1 MKLIDQI
8 ESIDN
13 QLKDLGDKIS
23 NAEDKETIEGLM
35 AEVKE
40 LKNAKAQLIIQTED
54 TDVNT
59 KQLSQNYL
67 ETSQALQ
74 DFVQIQL
81 DSKDEKEI
89 KNAWEAKLAE
99 NGLTITDKDNYLPKK
114 LQLDIQTVLTRSN
127 PVFPIFK
134 HTNIGAVLVA
144 RDLTSNDEAKVHT
157 PGTTKSRQTA
167 TLKVSKVEP
176 RMIYKATSVNEIDKR
191 TIEDFGELY
200 QVIVSE
206 LAQRVIDKIVDL
218 ALIEGT
224 ATDGATGDD
233 TTENGFISI
242 MNETNVN
249 KVKKIN
255 GKADL
260 VAAIEQAVDDIDAPG
275 KKYLVVTK
283 AQKRDILDALRKKF
297 PQSTFLNNN
306 RDIANVFGVD
316 ELVIYQGTKALMPTV
331 IAQDAYHVDMQPLNR
346 IEQFRLDTNENDILV
361 ETPATGR
368 PVAFGGAVVIDTTK

>member
-23 NAEDKETIEGLM
+23 NAEDKETIESLM

-40 LKNAKAQLIIQTED
+40 LKNAKAQLIIQAEEETVE
-54 TDVNT
+54 
-59 KQLSQNYL
+59 KQVSKNYL
-67 ETSQALQ
+67 ETEQALH
-74 DFVQIQL
+74 DFVEIQMN
-81 DSKDEKEI
+81 SRGESEI
-89 KNAWEAKLAE
+89 KNAWEAKLVE
-99 NGLTITDKDNYLPKK
+99 NGVTITDKDNYLPKK
-114 LQLDIQTVLTRSN
+114 LELDIQTVLTRSN
-127 PVFPIFK
+127 PVYPIFK
-134 HTNIGAVLVA
+134 HTNVGAILVA
-144 RDLTSNDEAKVHT
+144 RDFTSDDEAKVHV

-167 TLKVSKVEP
+167 TLKVSGLKP
-176 RMIYKATSVNEIDKR
+176 RMVYKATSINEIDKR
-191 TIEDFGELY
+191 TIDNFSELY
-200 QVIVSE
+200 QLLVAE
-206 LAQRVIDKIVDL
+206 LAQRIIDKIVDL
-218 ALIEGT
+218 ALVEGS
-224 ATDGATGDD
+224 ATDGETGEATN
-233 TTENGFISI
+233 ENGFISV

-260 VAAIEQAVDDIDAPG
+260 VSAVEQAVDGIDAPG

-316 ELVIYQGTKALMPTV
+316 ELVIYQGTKALMPIV

>member
-40 LKNAKAQLIIQTED
+40 LKNAKAQLIIQTEEE
-54 TDVNT
+54 TVE
-59 KQLSQNYL
+59 KQVSKNYL
-67 ETSQALQ
+67 ETEQALH
-74 DFVQIQL
+74 DFVEIQMN
-81 DSKDEKEI
+81 SRGESEI
-89 KNAWEAKLAE
+89 KNAWEAKLVE
-99 NGLTITDKDNYLPKK
+99 NGVTITDKDNYLPKK
-114 LQLDIQTVLTRSN
+114 LELDIQTVLTRSN
-127 PVFPIFK
+127 PVYPIFK
-134 HTNIGAVLVA
+134 HTNVGAILVA
-144 RDLTSNDEAKVHT
+144 RDFTSDDEAKVHV

-167 TLKVSKVEP
+167 TLKVSGLKP
-176 RMIYKATSVNEIDKR
+176 RMIYKATSINEIDKR
-191 TIEDFGELY
+191 TIDNFSELY
-200 QVIVSE
+200 QLLVAE

-218 ALIEGT
+218 ALVEGS
-224 ATDGATGDD
+224 ATDGETGEAAN
-233 TTENGFISI
+233 ENGFISV

-249 KVKKIN
+249 KVKKVN

-260 VAAIEQAVDDIDAPG
+260 VSAVEQAVDGIDAPG

-316 ELVIYQGTKALMPTV
+316 ELVIYQGTKALMPIV

>member
-23 NAEDKETIEGLM
+23 NAEDKETIESLM

-40 LKNAKAQLIIQTED
+40 LKSAKAQLIIQTED
-54 TDVNT
+54 TTVE
-59 KQLSQNYL
+59 KQLSKNYL
-67 ETSQALQ
+67 ETEQALH
-74 DFVQIQL
+74 DFVEIQKN
-81 DSKDEKEI
+81 SRSESEI
-89 KNAWEAKLAE
+89 KNTWEAKLVE
-99 NGLTITDKDNYLPKK
+99 NGVTITDKDNYLPKK
-114 LQLDIQTVLTRSN
+114 LELDIQTVLTRSN
-127 PVFPIFK
+127 PVYPIFK
-134 HTNIGAVLVA
+134 HTNIGAILVA
-144 RDLTSNDEAKVHT
+144 RDFTSDDEAKVHV

-167 TLKVSKVEP
+167 ILKVSGLKP
-176 RMIYKATSVNEIDKR
+176 RMIYKATSINEIDKR
-191 TIEDFGELY
+191 TIDNFDELY
-200 QVIVSE
+200 QLLVAE
-206 LAQRVIDKIVDL
+206 LAQRVVDKVVDL
-218 ALIEGT
+218 ALVEGS
-224 ATDGATGDD
+224 ATDGETGDAAN
-233 TTENGFISI
+233 ENGFISI

-260 VAAIEQAVDDIDAPG
+260 VAAVEQAVDAIDAPG

-283 AQKRDILDALRKKF
+283 SQKRDILDALRKKF

-316 ELVIYQGTKALMPTV
+316 ELVIYQGTKALMPIV

>member
-23 NAEDKETIEGLM
+23 NAEDKETIESLM

-54 TDVNT
+54 TTVE
-59 KQLSQNYL
+59 KQVSKNYL
-67 ETSQALQ
+67 ETEQALH
-74 DFVQIQL
+74 DFVKIQMN
-81 DSKDEKEI
+81 SRGESEI
-89 KNAWEAKLAE
+89 KEQWEAKLAE
-99 NGLTITDKDNYLPKK
+99 NGVTITDKDNYLPKK
-114 LQLDIQTVLTRSN
+114 LELDIQTVLTRSN
-127 PVFPIFK
+127 PVYPIFK
-134 HTNIGAVLVA
+134 HTNIGAILVA
-144 RDLTSNDEAKVHT
+144 RDFTSDDEAKVHV

-167 TLKVSKVEP
+167 TLKVSGLKP
-176 RMIYKATSVNEIDKR
+176 RMIYKATSINEIDKR
-191 TIEDFGELY
+191 TIDNFSELY
-200 QVIVSE
+200 QLLVAE
-206 LAQRVIDKIVDL
+206 LAQRVIDKVVDL
-218 ALIEGT
+218 ALVEGS
-224 ATDGATGDD
+224 ATDGETGEATN
-233 TTENGFISI
+233 ENGFISV

-260 VAAIEQAVDDIDAPG
+260 VSAVEQAVDGIDAPG

-316 ELVIYQGTKALMPTV
+316 ELVIYQGTKALMPIV

>member
-40 LKNAKAQLIIQTED
+40 LKNAKSQLIIQTED
-54 TDVNT
+54 ETVE
-59 KQLSQNYL
+59 KQVSKNYL
-67 ETSQALQ
+67 ETEQALH
-74 DFVQIQL
+74 DFVEIQVN
-81 DSKDEKEI
+81 SRGESEI
-89 KNAWEAKLAE
+89 KNAWEAKLVE
-99 NGLTITDKDNYLPKK
+99 NGVTITDKDNYLPKK
-114 LQLDIQTVLTRSN
+114 LELDIQTVLTRSN
-127 PVFPIFK
+127 PVYPIFK
-134 HTNIGAVLVA
+134 HTNIGAILVA
-144 RDLTSNDEAKVHT
+144 RDFTSDDEAKVHV

-167 TLKVSKVEP
+167 TLKVSGLKP
-176 RMIYKATSVNEIDKR
+176 RMIYKATSINEIDKR
-191 TIEDFGELY
+191 TIDNFSELY
-200 QVIVSE
+200 QLLVAE
-206 LAQRVIDKIVDL
+206 LAQRVIDKVVDL
-218 ALIEGT
+218 ALVEGS
-224 ATDGATGDD
+224 ATDGETGEATN
-233 TTENGFISI
+233 ENGFISV

-260 VAAIEQAVDDIDAPG
+260 VAAVEQAVDAIDAPG

-316 ELVIYQGTKALMPTV
+316 ELVIYQGTKALMPIV

>member
-1 MKLIDQI
+1 MKLIDQL
-8 ESIDN
+8 ETIDN

-23 NAEDKETIEGLM
+23 NAEDKETIESLM

-40 LKNAKAQLIIQTED
+40 LKNAKAQLIIQMEEETVE
-54 TDVNT
+54 
-59 KQLSQNYL
+59 KQVSKNYL
-67 ETSQALQ
+67 ETEQALH
-74 DFVQIQL
+74 DFVEIQMN
-81 DSKDEKEI
+81 SRGESEI
-89 KNAWEAKLAE
+89 KNAWEAKLVE
-99 NGLTITDKDNYLPKK
+99 NGVTITDKDNYLPKK
-114 LQLDIQTVLTRSN
+114 LELDIQTVLTRSN
-127 PVFPIFK
+127 PVYPIFK
-134 HTNIGAVLVA
+134 HTNVGAILVA
-144 RDLTSNDEAKVHT
+144 RDFTSDDEAKVHV

-167 TLKVSKVEP
+167 TLKVSGLKP
-176 RMIYKATSVNEIDKR
+176 RMIYKATSINEIDKR
-191 TIEDFGELY
+191 TIDNFSELY
-200 QVIVSE
+200 QLLVAE

-218 ALIEGT
+218 ALVEGS
-224 ATDGATGDD
+224 ATDGETGEATN
-233 TTENGFISI
+233 ENGFISV

-255 GKADL
+255 GKADI
-260 VAAIEQAVDDIDAPG
+260 VAAVEQAVDGIDAPG

-316 ELVIYQGTKALMPTV
+316 ELVIYQGTKALMPIV

>member
-40 LKNAKAQLIIQTED
+40 LKNAKAQLIIQTEEE
-54 TDVNT
+54 TVE
-59 KQLSQNYL
+59 KQVSKNYL
-67 ETSQALQ
+67 ETEQALH
-74 DFVQIQL
+74 DFVEIQMN
-81 DSKDEKEI
+81 SRGESEI
-89 KNAWEAKLAE
+89 KNAWEAKLVE
-99 NGLTITDKDNYLPKK
+99 NGVTITDKDNYLPKK
-114 LQLDIQTVLTRSN
+114 LELDIQTVLTRSN
-127 PVFPIFK
+127 PVYPIFK
-134 HTNIGAVLVA
+134 HTNVGAILVA
-144 RDLTSNDEAKVHT
+144 RDFTSDDEAKVHV

-167 TLKVSKVEP
+167 TLKVSGLKP
-176 RMIYKATSVNEIDKR
+176 RMVYKATSINEIDKR
-191 TIEDFGELY
+191 TIDNFSELY
-200 QVIVSE
+200 QLLVAE

-218 ALIEGT
+218 ALVEGS
-224 ATDGATGDD
+224 ATDGETGEAAN
-233 TTENGFISI
+233 ENGFISV

-260 VAAIEQAVDDIDAPG
+260 VAAVEQAVDGIDAPG

-316 ELVIYQGTKALMPTV
+316 ELVIYQGTKALMPIV

>member
-1 MKLIDQI
+1 MKLIDQL
-8 ESIDN
+8 ETIDN

-40 LKNAKAQLIIQTED
+40 LKNAKAQLIIQTEEE
-54 TDVNT
+54 TVE
-59 KQLSQNYL
+59 KQVSKNYL
-67 ETSQALQ
+67 ETEQALH
-74 DFVQIQL
+74 DFVEIQKN
-81 DSKDEKEI
+81 SRSESEI

-99 NGLTITDKDNYLPKK
+99 NGVTITDKDNYLPKK
-114 LQLDIQTVLTRSN
+114 LELDIQTVLTRSN
-127 PVFPIFK
+127 PVYPIFK
-134 HTNIGAVLVA
+134 HTNIGAILVA
-144 RDLTSNDEAKVHT
+144 RDFTSDDEAKVHV

-167 TLKVSKVEP
+167 TLKVSGLKP
-176 RMIYKATSVNEIDKR
+176 RMIYKATSINEIDKR
-191 TIEDFGELY
+191 IINNFDELY
-200 QVIVSE
+200 QLLVAE

-218 ALIEGT
+218 ALVEGS
-224 ATDGATGDD
+224 ATDGETGDAAN
-233 TTENGFISI
+233 ENGFISVI
-242 MNETNVN
+242 NETNVN

-260 VAAIEQAVDDIDAPG
+260 VSAVEQAVDAIDAPG

-316 ELVIYQGTKALMPTV
+316 DLVIYQGTKALMPIV

-361 ETPATGR
+361 ETPASGR

>member
-23 NAEDKETIEGLM
+23 NAEDKETIESLM

-40 LKNAKAQLIIQTED
+40 LKNAKAQLIINTEEE
-54 TDVNT
+54 TVE
-59 KQLSQNYL
+59 KQVSKNYL
-67 ETSQALQ
+67 ETEQALH
-74 DFVQIQL
+74 DFVEIQMN
-81 DSKDEKEI
+81 SRGESEI
-89 KNAWEAKLAE
+89 KNAWEAKLVE
-99 NGLTITDKDNYLPKK
+99 NGVTITDKDNYLPKK
-114 LQLDIQTVLTRSN
+114 LELDIQTVLTRSN
-127 PVFPIFK
+127 PVYPIFK
-134 HTNIGAVLVA
+134 HTNVGAILVA
-144 RDLTSNDEAKVHT
+144 RDFTSDDEAKVHV

-167 TLKVSKVEP
+167 TLKVSGLKP
-176 RMIYKATSVNEIDKR
+176 RMVYKATSINEIDKR
-191 TIEDFGELY
+191 TIDNFSELY
-200 QVIVSE
+200 QLLVAE

-218 ALIEGT
+218 ALVEGS
-224 ATDGATGDD
+224 ATDGETGDAQN
-233 TTENGFISI
+233 ENGFISV

-260 VAAIEQAVDDIDAPG
+260 VAAVEQAVDGIDAPG

-316 ELVIYQGTKALMPTV
+316 ELVIYQGTKALMPIV

>member
-54 TDVNT
+54 TAVE
-59 KQLSQNYL
+59 KQLSKNYL
-67 ETSQALQ
+67 ETEQALH
-74 DFVQIQL
+74 DFVEVQKN
-81 DSKDEKEI
+81 SRSEAEI
-89 KNAWEAKLAE
+89 KEQWEAKLAE
-99 NGLTITDKDNYLPKK
+99 NGVTITDKDNYLPKK
-114 LQLDIQTVLTRSN
+114 LELDIQTVLTRSN
-127 PVFPIFK
+127 PVYPIFK
-134 HTNIGAVLVA
+134 HTNIGAILVA
-144 RDLTSNDEAKVHT
+144 RDFTSDDEAKVHV

-167 TLKVSKVEP
+167 TLKVSGLKP
-176 RMIYKATSVNEIDKR
+176 RMIYKATSINEIDKR
-191 TIEDFGELY
+191 TIDNFDELY
-200 QVIVSE
+200 QLLVAE
-206 LAQRVIDKIVDL
+206 LAQRVVDKVVDL
-218 ALIEGT
+218 ALVEGS
-224 ATDGATGDD
+224 ATDGETGEAAN
-233 TTENGFISI
+233 ENGFISV

-255 GKADL
+255 GKSDL
-260 VAAIEQAVDDIDAPG
+260 VAAVEQAVDGIDAPG

-316 ELVIYQGTKALMPTV
+316 ELVIYQGTKALMPIV

>member
-40 LKNAKAQLIIQTED
+40 LKNAKAQLIIQTEEE
-54 TDVNT
+54 TVE
-59 KQLSQNYL
+59 KQVSKNYL
-67 ETSQALQ
+67 ETEQALH
-74 DFVQIQL
+74 DFVKIQMN
-81 DSKDEKEI
+81 SRGESEI
-89 KNAWEAKLAE
+89 KEAWEAKLAE
-99 NGLTITDKDNYLPKK
+99 NGVTITDKDNYLPKK
-114 LQLDIQTVLTRSN
+114 LELDIQTVLTRSN
-127 PVFPIFK
+127 PVYPIFK
-134 HTNIGAVLVA
+134 HTNIGAILVA
-144 RDLTSNDEAKVHT
+144 RDFTSDDEAKVHV

-167 TLKVSKVEP
+167 TLKVSGLKP
-176 RMIYKATSVNEIDKR
+176 RMIYKATSINEIDKR
-191 TIEDFGELY
+191 TIDNFSELY
-200 QVIVSE
+200 QLLVAE
-206 LAQRVIDKIVDL
+206 LAQRVIDKVVDL
-218 ALIEGT
+218 ALVEGS
-224 ATDGATGDD
+224 ATDGETGDAQN
-233 TTENGFISI
+233 ENGFISI

-260 VAAIEQAVDDIDAPG
+260 VAAVEQAVDAIDAPG

-306 RDIANVFGVD
+306 HDIANVFGVD
-316 ELVIYQGTKALMPTV
+316 ELVIYQGTKALMPIV

>member
-40 LKNAKAQLIIQTED
+40 LKNAKAQLIIQTEEE
-54 TDVNT
+54 TVE
-59 KQLSQNYL
+59 KQVSKNYL
-67 ETSQALQ
+67 ETEQALH
-74 DFVQIQL
+74 DFVKIQMN
-81 DSKDEKEI
+81 SRGESEI
-89 KNAWEAKLAE
+89 KEQWEAKLAE
-99 NGLTITDKDNYLPKK
+99 NGVTITDKDNYLPKK
-114 LQLDIQTVLTRSN
+114 LELDIQTVLTRSN
-127 PVFPIFK
+127 LVYPIFK
-134 HTNIGAVLVA
+134 HTNIGAILVA
-144 RDLTSNDEAKVHT
+144 RDFTSDDEAKVHV

-167 TLKVSKVEP
+167 TLKVSGLKP
-176 RMIYKATSVNEIDKR
+176 RMIYKATSINEIDKR
-191 TIEDFGELY
+191 TIDNFSALY
-200 QVIVSE
+200 QLLVAE

-218 ALIEGT
+218 ALVEGS
-224 ATDGATGDD
+224 ATDGETGDAAN
-233 TTENGFISI
+233 ENGFISV

-260 VAAIEQAVDDIDAPG
+260 VAAVEQAVDGIDAPG

-316 ELVIYQGTKALMPTV
+316 ELVIYQGTKALMPIV

>member
-23 NAEDKETIEGLM
+23 NAEDKETIESLM

-40 LKNAKAQLIIQTED
+40 LKNAKAQLLIQTED
-54 TDVNT
+54 TTVE
-59 KQLSQNYL
+59 KQLSKNYL
-67 ETSQALQ
+67 ETEQALH
-74 DFVQIQL
+74 DFVEVQKN
-81 DSKDEKEI
+81 SRSEAEI
-89 KNAWEAKLAE
+89 KEQWEAKLAE
-99 NGLTITDKDNYLPKK
+99 NGVTITDKDNYLPKK
-114 LQLDIQTVLTRSN
+114 LELDIQTVLTRSN
-127 PVFPIFK
+127 PVYPIFK
-134 HTNIGAVLVA
+134 HTNIGAILVA
-144 RDLTSNDEAKVHT
+144 RDFTSDDEAKVHV

-167 TLKVSKVEP
+167 TLKVSGLKP
-176 RMIYKATSVNEIDKR
+176 RMIYKATSINEIDKR
-191 TIEDFGELY
+191 TIDNFDELY
-200 QVIVSE
+200 QLLVAE
-206 LAQRVIDKIVDL
+206 LAQRVVDKVVDL
-218 ALIEGT
+218 ALVEGS
-224 ATDGATGDD
+224 ATDGETGEAAN
-233 TTENGFISI
+233 ENGFISV
-242 MNETNVN
+242 MNETNTN

-260 VAAIEQAVDDIDAPG
+260 VSAVEQAVDAIDAPG

-316 ELVIYQGTKALMPTV
+316 ELVIYQGTKALMPIV

>member
-40 LKNAKAQLIIQTED
+40 LKNAKAQLIIQTEEE
-54 TDVNT
+54 TVE
-59 KQLSQNYL
+59 KQVSKNYL
-67 ETSQALQ
+67 ETEQALH
-74 DFVQIQL
+74 DFVEIQVN
-81 DSKDEKEI
+81 SRGESEI
-89 KNAWEAKLAE
+89 KNAWEAKLVE
-99 NGLTITDKDNYLPKK
+99 NGVTITDKDNYLPKK
-114 LQLDIQTVLTRSN
+114 LELDIQTVLTRSN
-127 PVFPIFK
+127 PVYPIFK
-134 HTNIGAVLVA
+134 HTNVGAILVA
-144 RDLTSNDEAKVHT
+144 RDFTSDDEAKVHV

-167 TLKVSKVEP
+167 TLKVSGLKP
-176 RMIYKATSVNEIDKR
+176 RMVYKATSINEIDKR
-191 TIEDFGELY
+191 TIDNFSELY
-200 QVIVSE
+200 QLLVAE

-218 ALIEGT
+218 ALVEGS
-224 ATDGATGDD
+224 ATDGETGDAQN
-233 TTENGFISI
+233 ENGFISI

-260 VAAIEQAVDDIDAPG
+260 VAAVEQAVDAIDAPG

-316 ELVIYQGTKALMPTV
+316 ELVIYQGTKALMPIV

>member
-40 LKNAKAQLIIQTED
+40 LKNAKAQLIIQTEEE
-54 TDVNT
+54 TVE
-59 KQLSQNYL
+59 KQVSKNYL
-67 ETSQALQ
+67 ETEQALH
-74 DFVQIQL
+74 DFVKIQMN
-81 DSKDEKEI
+81 SRGESEI
-89 KNAWEAKLAE
+89 KEQWEAKLAE
-99 NGLTITDKDNYLPKK
+99 NGVTITDKDNYLPKK
-114 LQLDIQTVLTRSN
+114 LELDIQTVLTRSN
-127 PVFPIFK
+127 PVYPIFK
-134 HTNIGAVLVA
+134 HTNIGAILVA
-144 RDLTSNDEAKVHT
+144 RDFTSDDEAKVHV

-167 TLKVSKVEP
+167 TLKVSGLKP
-176 RMIYKATSVNEIDKR
+176 RMVYKATSINEIDKR
-191 TIEDFGELY
+191 TIDNFSELY
-200 QVIVSE
+200 QLLVAE
-206 LAQRVIDKIVDL
+206 LAQRVIDKVVDL
-218 ALIEGT
+218 ALVEGS
-224 ATDGATGDD
+224 ATDGETGEATN
-233 TTENGFISI
+233 ENGFISV

-255 GKADL
+255 GKADI
-260 VAAIEQAVDDIDAPG
+260 VAAVEQAVDGIDAPG

-316 ELVIYQGTKALMPTV
+316 ELVIYQGTKALMPIV

>member
-54 TDVNT
+54 TTVE
-59 KQLSQNYL
+59 KQLSKNYL
-67 ETSQALQ
+67 ETEQALN
-74 DFVQIQL
+74 DFVEIQMN
-81 DSKDEKEI
+81 SRGESEI
-89 KNAWEAKLAE
+89 KNAWEAKLVE
-99 NGLTITDKDNYLPKK
+99 NGVTITDKDTYLPKK
-114 LQLDIQTVLTRSN
+114 LELDIQTVLTRSN
-127 PVFPIFK
+127 PVYPIFK
-134 HTNIGAVLVA
+134 HTNVGAILVA
-144 RDLTSNDEAKVHT
+144 RDFTSDDEAKVHV

-167 TLKVSKVEP
+167 TLKVSGLKP
-176 RMIYKATSVNEIDKR
+176 RMVYKATSINEIDKR
-191 TIEDFGELY
+191 TIDNFSELY
-200 QVIVSE
+200 QLLVAE

-218 ALIEGT
+218 ALVEGS
-224 ATDGATGDD
+224 ATDGETGEAAN
-233 TTENGFISI
+233 ENGFISV

-260 VAAIEQAVDDIDAPG
+260 VAAVEQAVDGIDAPG

-316 ELVIYQGTKALMPTV
+316 ELVIYQGTKALMPIV

>member
-23 NAEDKETIEGLM
+23 NAEDKETIESLM

-40 LKNAKAQLIIQTED
+40 LKNAKAQLIIQTEEE
-54 TDVNT
+54 TVE
-59 KQLSQNYL
+59 KQVSKNYL
-67 ETSQALQ
+67 ETEQALH
-74 DFVQIQL
+74 DFVEIQMN
-81 DSKDEKEI
+81 SRGESEI
-89 KNAWEAKLAE
+89 KNAWEAKLVE
-99 NGLTITDKDNYLPKK
+99 NGVTITDKDNYLPKK
-114 LQLDIQTVLTRSN
+114 LELDIQTVLTRSN
-127 PVFPIFK
+127 PVYPIFK
-134 HTNIGAVLVA
+134 HTNVGAILVA
-144 RDLTSNDEAKVHT
+144 RDFTSDDEAKVHV

-167 TLKVSKVEP
+167 TLKVSGLKP
-176 RMIYKATSVNEIDKR
+176 RMVYKATSINEIDKR
-191 TIEDFGELY
+191 TIDNFSELY
-200 QVIVSE
+200 QLLVAE
-206 LAQRVIDKIVDL
+206 LAQRVIDKVVDL
-218 ALIEGT
+218 ALVEGS
-224 ATDGATGDD
+224 ATDGETGDAQN
-233 TTENGFISI
+233 ENGFISI

-260 VAAIEQAVDDIDAPG
+260 VAAVEQAVDGIDAPG

-316 ELVIYQGTKALMPTV
+316 ELVIYQGTKALMPIV

>member
-40 LKNAKAQLIIQTED
+40 LKNAKAQLLIQTEEE
-54 TDVNT
+54 TVE
-59 KQLSQNYL
+59 KQLSKNYL
-67 ETSQALQ
+67 ETEQALN
-74 DFVQIQL
+74 DFVEIQMN
-81 DSKDEKEI
+81 SRGESEI
-89 KNAWEAKLAE
+89 KNAWEAKLVE
-99 NGLTITDKDNYLPKK
+99 NGVTITDKDNYLPKK
-114 LQLDIQTVLTRSN
+114 LELDIQTVLTRSN
-127 PVFPIFK
+127 PVYPIFK
-134 HTNIGAVLVA
+134 HTNVGAILVA
-144 RDLTSNDEAKVHT
+144 RDFTSDDEAKVHV

-167 TLKVSKVEP
+167 TLKVSGLKP
-176 RMIYKATSVNEIDKR
+176 RMVYKATSINEIDKR
-191 TIEDFGELY
+191 TIDNFSELY
-200 QVIVSE
+200 QLLVAE

-218 ALIEGT
+218 ALVEGS
-224 ATDGATGDD
+224 ATDGETGDAAN
-233 TTENGFISI
+233 ENGFISV

-260 VAAIEQAVDDIDAPG
+260 VAAVEQAVDGIDAPG

-316 ELVIYQGTKALMPTV
+316 ELVIYQGTKALMPIV

>member
-23 NAEDKETIEGLM
+23 NAEDKETIESLM

-40 LKNAKAQLIIQTED
+40 LKSAKAQLIIQTED
-54 TDVNT
+54 ATVE
-59 KQLSQNYL
+59 KQLSKNYL
-67 ETSQALQ
+67 ETEQALH
-74 DFVQIQL
+74 DFVEIQKN
-81 DSKDEKEI
+81 SRSESEI
-89 KNAWEAKLAE
+89 KNAWEAKLVE
-99 NGLTITDKDNYLPKK
+99 NGVTITDKDNYLPKK
-114 LQLDIQTVLTRSN
+114 LELDIQTVLTRSN
-127 PVFPIFK
+127 PVYPIFK
-134 HTNIGAVLVA
+134 HTNIGAILVA
-144 RDLTSNDEAKVHT
+144 RDFTSDDEAKVHV

-167 TLKVSKVEP
+167 TLKVSGLKP
-176 RMIYKATSVNEIDKR
+176 RMIYKATSINEIDKR
-191 TIEDFGELY
+191 TIDNFDELY
-200 QVIVSE
+200 QLLVAE
-206 LAQRVIDKIVDL
+206 LAQRVVDKVVDL
-218 ALIEGT
+218 ALVEGS
-224 ATDGATGDD
+224 ATDGETGDAQN
-233 TTENGFISI
+233 ENGFISV

-255 GKADL
+255 GKSDL
-260 VAAIEQAVDDIDAPG
+260 VAAVEQAVDGIDAPG

-316 ELVIYQGTKALMPTV
+316 ELVIYQGTKALMPIV

>member
-54 TDVNT
+54 TTVE
-59 KQLSQNYL
+59 KQLSKNYL
-67 ETSQALQ
+67 ETEQALH
-74 DFVQIQL
+74 DFVEIQMN
-81 DSKDEKEI
+81 SRGESEI
-89 KNAWEAKLAE
+89 KNAWEAKLVE
-99 NGLTITDKDNYLPKK
+99 NGVTITDKDNYLPKK
-114 LQLDIQTVLTRSN
+114 LELDIQTVLTRSN
-127 PVFPIFK
+127 PVYPIFK
-134 HTNIGAVLVA
+134 HTNVGAILVA
-144 RDLTSNDEAKVHT
+144 RDFTSDDEAKVHV

-167 TLKVSKVEP
+167 TLKVSGLKP
-176 RMIYKATSVNEIDKR
+176 RMVYKATSINEIDKR
-191 TIEDFGELY
+191 TIDNFSELY
-200 QVIVSE
+200 QLLVAE

-218 ALIEGT
+218 ALVEGS
-224 ATDGATGDD
+224 ATDGETGDANA
-233 TTENGFISI
+233 ENGFISI

-260 VAAIEQAVDDIDAPG
+260 VAAVEQAVDGIDAPG

-316 ELVIYQGTKALMPTV
+316 ELVIYQGTKALMPIV

>member
-54 TDVNT
+54 TAVE
-59 KQLSQNYL
+59 KQLSKNYL
-67 ETSQALQ
+67 ETEQALH
-74 DFVQIQL
+74 DFVEVQKN
-81 DSKDEKEI
+81 SRSEAEI
-89 KNAWEAKLAE
+89 KEQWEAKLAE
-99 NGLTITDKDNYLPKK
+99 NGVTITDKDNYLPKK
-114 LQLDIQTVLTRSN
+114 LELDIQTVLTRSN
-127 PVFPIFK
+127 PVYPIFK
-134 HTNIGAVLVA
+134 HTNIGAILVA
-144 RDLTSNDEAKVHT
+144 RDFTSDDEAKVHV

-167 TLKVSKVEP
+167 TLKVSGLKP
-176 RMIYKATSVNEIDKR
+176 RMIYKATSINEIDKR
-191 TIEDFGELY
+191 TIDNFDELY
-200 QVIVSE
+200 QLLVAE
-206 LAQRVIDKIVDL
+206 LAQRVVDKVVDL
-218 ALIEGT
+218 ALVEGS
-224 ATDGATGDD
+224 ATDGETGEAAN
-233 TTENGFISI
+233 ENGFISV

-260 VAAIEQAVDDIDAPG
+260 VAAVEQAVDGIDAPG

-316 ELVIYQGTKALMPTV
+316 ELVIYQGTKALMPIV

>member
-54 TDVNT
+54 TTVE
-59 KQLSQNYL
+59 KQLSKNYL
-67 ETSQALQ
+67 ETEQALQ
-74 DFVQIQL
+74 DFVEIQMNSRG
-81 DSKDEKEI
+81 DSEI
-89 KNAWEAKLAE
+89 KNAWEAKLVE
-99 NGLTITDKDNYLPKK
+99 NGVTITDKDNYLPKK
-114 LQLDIQTVLTRSN
+114 LELDIQTVLTRSN
-127 PVFPIFK
+127 PIYPIFK
-134 HTNIGAVLVA
+134 HTNVGAILVA
-144 RDLTSNDEAKVHT
+144 RDFTSDDEAKVHV

-167 TLKVSKVEP
+167 TLKVSGLKP
-176 RMIYKATSVNEIDKR
+176 RMIYKATSINEIDKR
-191 TIEDFGELY
+191 TIDNFAELY
-200 QVIVSE
+200 QLLVAE
-206 LAQRVIDKIVDL
+206 LAQRVIDKVVDL
-218 ALIEGT
+218 ALVEGS
-224 ATDGATGDD
+224 ATDGDTGEAAN
-233 TTENGFISI
+233 ENGFISV

-260 VAAIEQAVDDIDAPG
+260 VAAVEQAVDGIDAPG

-316 ELVIYQGTKALMPTV
+316 ELVIYQGTKALMPIV

>member
-40 LKNAKAQLIIQTED
+40 LKNAKAQLIIQTEEE
-54 TDVNT
+54 TVE
-59 KQLSQNYL
+59 KQVSKNYL
-67 ETSQALQ
+67 ETEQALH
-74 DFVQIQL
+74 DFVEIQVN
-81 DSKDEKEI
+81 SRGESEI

-99 NGLTITDKDNYLPKK
+99 NGVTITDKDNYLPKK
-114 LQLDIQTVLTRSN
+114 LELDIQTVLTRSN
-127 PVFPIFK
+127 PVYPIFK
-134 HTNIGAVLVA
+134 HTNVGAILVA
-144 RDLTSNDEAKVHT
+144 RDFTSDDEAKVHV

-167 TLKVSKVEP
+167 TLKVSGLKP
-176 RMIYKATSVNEIDKR
+176 RMVYKVTSINEIDKR
-191 TIEDFGELY
+191 TIDNFSELY
-200 QVIVSE
+200 QLLVAE

-218 ALIEGT
+218 ALVEGS
-224 ATDGATGDD
+224 ATDGETGDANA
-233 TTENGFISI
+233 ENGFISI

-260 VAAIEQAVDDIDAPG
+260 VAAVEQAVDGIDAPG

-283 AQKRDILDALRKKF
+283 VQKRDILDALRKKF

-316 ELVIYQGTKALMPTV
+316 ELVIYQGTKALMPIV

>member
-40 LKNAKAQLIIQTED
+40 LKNAKAQLIIQTEEE
-54 TDVNT
+54 TVE
-59 KQLSQNYL
+59 KQVSKNYL
-67 ETSQALQ
+67 ETEQALH
-74 DFVQIQL
+74 DFVKIQMT
-81 DSKDEKEI
+81 SHGESEI
-89 KNAWEAKLAE
+89 KNAWEAKLVE
-99 NGLTITDKDNYLPKK
+99 NGVTITDKDNYLPKK
-114 LQLDIQTVLTRSN
+114 LELDIQTVLTRSN
-127 PVFPIFK
+127 PVYPIFK
-134 HTNIGAVLVA
+134 HTNVGAILVA
-144 RDLTSNDEAKVHT
+144 RDFTSDDEAKVHV

-167 TLKVSKVEP
+167 TLKVSGLKP
-176 RMIYKATSVNEIDKR
+176 RMVYKATSINEIDKR
-191 TIEDFGELY
+191 TIDNFAELY
-200 QVIVSE
+200 QLLVAE
-206 LAQRVIDKIVDL
+206 LAQRVIDKVVDL
-218 ALIEGT
+218 ALVEGS
-224 ATDGATGDD
+224 ATDGDTGEAQN
-233 TTENGFISI
+233 ENGFISV

-260 VAAIEQAVDDIDAPG
+260 VAAVEQAVDAIDAPG

-316 ELVIYQGTKALMPTV
+316 ELVIYQGTKALMPIV

>member
-40 LKNAKAQLIIQTED
+40 LKNAKAQLIIQTEEE
-54 TDVNT
+54 TVE
-59 KQLSQNYL
+59 KQVSKNYL
-67 ETSQALQ
+67 ETEQALH
-74 DFVQIQL
+74 DFVEIQMN
-81 DSKDEKEI
+81 SRGESEI
-89 KNAWEAKLAE
+89 KNAWEAKLVE
-99 NGLTITDKDNYLPKK
+99 NGVTITDKDNYLPKK
-114 LQLDIQTVLTRSN
+114 LELDIQTVLTRSN
-127 PVFPIFK
+127 PVYPIFK
-134 HTNIGAVLVA
+134 HTNVGAILVA
-144 RDLTSNDEAKVHT
+144 RDFTSDDEAKVHV

-167 TLKVSKVEP
+167 TLKVSGLKP
-176 RMIYKATSVNEIDKR
+176 RMVYKATSINEIDKR
-191 TIEDFGELY
+191 TIDNFSELY
-200 QVIVSE
+200 QLLVAE

-218 ALIEGT
+218 ALVEGS
-224 ATDGATGDD
+224 ATDGETGEATN
-233 TTENGFISI
+233 ENGFISI

-260 VAAIEQAVDDIDAPG
+260 VAAVEQAVDGIDAPG

-316 ELVIYQGTKALMPTV
+316 ELVIYQGTKALMPIV

>member
-40 LKNAKAQLIIQTED
+40 LKNAKAQLIIQTEEE
-54 TDVNT
+54 TVE
-59 KQLSQNYL
+59 KQLSKNYL
-67 ETSQALQ
+67 ETDQALH
-74 DFVQIQL
+74 DFVEVQKN
-81 DSKDEKEI
+81 SRSEAEI
-89 KNAWEAKLAE
+89 KEQWEAKLAE
-99 NGLTITDKDNYLPKK
+99 NGVTITDKDNYLPKK
-114 LQLDIQTVLTRSN
+114 LELDIQTVLTRSN
-127 PVFPIFK
+127 PVYPIFK
-134 HTNIGAVLVA
+134 HTNIGAILVA
-144 RDLTSNDEAKVHT
+144 RDFTSDDEAKVHV

-167 TLKVSKVEP
+167 TLKVSGLKP
-176 RMIYKATSVNEIDKR
+176 RMIYKATSINEIDKR
-191 TIEDFGELY
+191 TIDNFDELY
-200 QVIVSE
+200 QLLVAE
-206 LAQRVIDKIVDL
+206 LAQRVVDKVVDL
-218 ALIEGT
+218 ALVEGS
-224 ATDGATGDD
+224 ATDGETGEAAN
-233 TTENGFISI
+233 ENGFISV

-260 VAAIEQAVDDIDAPG
+260 VAAVEQAVDGIDAPG

-316 ELVIYQGTKALMPTV
+316 ELVIYQGTKALMPIV

>member
-40 LKNAKAQLIIQTED
+40 LKNAKAQLIIQTEEE
-54 TDVNT
+54 TVE
-59 KQLSQNYL
+59 KQVSKNYL
-67 ETSQALQ
+67 ETEQALH
-74 DFVQIQL
+74 DFVEIQMN
-81 DSKDEKEI
+81 SRGESEI
-89 KNAWEAKLAE
+89 KNAWEAKLVE
-99 NGLTITDKDNYLPKK
+99 NGVTITDKDNYLPKK
-114 LQLDIQTVLTRSN
+114 LELDIQTVLTRSN
-127 PVFPIFK
+127 PVYPIFK
-134 HTNIGAVLVA
+134 HTNVGAILVA
-144 RDLTSNDEAKVHT
+144 RDFTSDDEAKVHV

-167 TLKVSKVEP
+167 TLKVSGLKP
-176 RMIYKATSVNEIDKR
+176 RMVYKATSINEIDKR
-191 TIEDFGELY
+191 TIDNFSELY
-200 QVIVSE
+200 QLLVAE

-218 ALIEGT
+218 ALVEGS
-224 ATDGATGDD
+224 ATDGETGDAQN
-233 TTENGFISI
+233 ENGFISV
-242 MNETNVN
+242 MNETNMN

-260 VAAIEQAVDDIDAPG
+260 VAAVEQAVDGIDAPG

-316 ELVIYQGTKALMPTV
+316 ELVIYQGTKALMPIV

>member
-23 NAEDKETIEGLM
+23 NAEDKETIESLM

-40 LKNAKAQLIIQTED
+40 LKNAKAQLIIHTEEE
-54 TDVNT
+54 TVE
-59 KQLSQNYL
+59 KQVSKNYL
-67 ETSQALQ
+67 ETEQALH
-74 DFVQIQL
+74 DFVEIQMN
-81 DSKDEKEI
+81 SRGESEI
-89 KNAWEAKLAE
+89 KNAWEAKLVE
-99 NGLTITDKDNYLPKK
+99 NGVTITDKDNYLPKK
-114 LQLDIQTVLTRSN
+114 LELDIQTVLTRSN
-127 PVFPIFK
+127 PVYPIFK
-134 HTNIGAVLVA
+134 HTNVGAILVA
-144 RDLTSNDEAKVHT
+144 RDFTSDDEAKVHV

-167 TLKVSKVEP
+167 TLKVSGLKP
-176 RMIYKATSVNEIDKR
+176 RMVYKATSINEIDKR
-191 TIEDFGELY
+191 TIDNFSELY
-200 QVIVSE
+200 QLLVAE

-218 ALIEGT
+218 ALVEGS
-224 ATDGATGDD
+224 ATDGETGDAAN
-233 TTENGFISI
+233 ENGFISV

-260 VAAIEQAVDDIDAPG
+260 VAAVEQAVDGIDAPG

-316 ELVIYQGTKALMPTV
+316 ELVIYQGTKTLMPIV

>member
-40 LKNAKAQLIIQTED
+40 LKNAKAQLIIQTEEE
-54 TDVNT
+54 TVE
-59 KQLSQNYL
+59 KQVSKNYL
-67 ETSQALQ
+67 ETEQALH
-74 DFVQIQL
+74 DFVEIQMN
-81 DSKDEKEI
+81 SRGESEI
-89 KNAWEAKLAE
+89 KNAWEAKLVE
-99 NGLTITDKDNYLPKK
+99 NGVTITDKDNYLPKK
-114 LQLDIQTVLTRSN
+114 LELDIQTVLTRSN
-127 PVFPIFK
+127 PVYPIFK
-134 HTNIGAVLVA
+134 HTNVGAILVA
-144 RDLTSNDEAKVHT
+144 RDFTSDDEAKVHV

-167 TLKVSKVEP
+167 TLKVSGLKP
-176 RMIYKATSVNEIDKR
+176 RMVYKATSINEIDKR
-191 TIEDFGELY
+191 TIDNFSELY
-200 QVIVSE
+200 QLLVAE

-218 ALIEGT
+218 ALVEGS
-224 ATDGATGDD
+224 ATDGETGEATN
-233 TTENGFISI
+233 ENGFISV

-260 VAAIEQAVDDIDAPG
+260 VSAVEQAVDGIDAPG

-316 ELVIYQGTKALMPTV
+316 ELVIYQGTKALMPIV

>member
-54 TDVNT
+54 TTVE
-59 KQLSQNYL
+59 KQLSKNYL
-67 ETSQALQ
+67 ETEQALH
-74 DFVQIQL
+74 DFVEIQMN
-81 DSKDEKEI
+81 SRGESEI
-89 KNAWEAKLAE
+89 KNAWEAKLVE
-99 NGLTITDKDNYLPKK
+99 NGVTITDKDNYLPKK
-114 LQLDIQTVLTRSN
+114 LELDIQTVLTRSN
-127 PVFPIFK
+127 PVYPIFK
-134 HTNIGAVLVA
+134 HTNVGAILVA
-144 RDLTSNDEAKVHT
+144 RDFTSDDEAKVHV

-167 TLKVSKVEP
+167 TLKVSGLKP
-176 RMIYKATSVNEIDKR
+176 RMVYKATSINEIDKR
-191 TIEDFGELY
+191 TIDNFSELY
-200 QVIVSE
+200 QLLVAE

-218 ALIEGT
+218 ALVEGS
-224 ATDGATGDD
+224 ATDGEIGDANA
-233 TTENGFISI
+233 ENGFISI

-260 VAAIEQAVDDIDAPG
+260 VAAVEQAVDAIDAPG

-316 ELVIYQGTKALMPTV
+316 ELVIYQGTKALMPIV

>member
-40 LKNAKAQLIIQTED
+40 LKNAKAQLIIQTEEE
-54 TDVNT
+54 TVE
-59 KQLSQNYL
+59 KQLSKNYL
-67 ETSQALQ
+67 ETEQALH
-74 DFVQIQL
+74 DFVEIQVN
-81 DSKDEKEI
+81 SRGESEI
-89 KNAWEAKLAE
+89 KNAWEAKLVE
-99 NGLTITDKDNYLPKK
+99 NGVTITDKDNYLPKK
-114 LQLDIQTVLTRSN
+114 LELNIQTVLTRSN
-127 PVFPIFK
+127 PVYPIFK
-134 HTNIGAVLVA
+134 HTNIGAILVA
-144 RDLTSNDEAKVHT
+144 RDFTSDDEAKVHV

-167 TLKVSKVEP
+167 TLKVSGLKP
-176 RMIYKATSVNEIDKR
+176 RMIYKATSINEIDKR
-191 TIEDFGELY
+191 TIDNFSELY
-200 QVIVSE
+200 QLLVAE

-218 ALIEGT
+218 ALVEGS
-224 ATDGATGDD
+224 ATDGETGDAAN
-233 TTENGFISI
+233 ENGFISV

-260 VAAIEQAVDDIDAPG
+260 VTAVEQAVDAIDAPG

-316 ELVIYQGTKALMPTV
+316 ELVIYQGTKALMPIV

>member
-40 LKNAKAQLIIQTED
+40 LKNAKAQLIIQTEEE
-54 TDVNT
+54 TVE
-59 KQLSQNYL
+59 KQVSKNYL
-67 ETSQALQ
+67 ETEQALH
-74 DFVQIQL
+74 DFVKIQMN
-81 DSKDEKEI
+81 SRGESEI
-89 KNAWEAKLAE
+89 KEQWEAKLAE
-99 NGLTITDKDNYLPKK
+99 NGVTITDKDNYLPKK
-114 LQLDIQTVLTRSN
+114 LELDIQTVLTRSN
-127 PVFPIFK
+127 PVYPIFK
-134 HTNIGAVLVA
+134 HTNIGAILVA
-144 RDLTSNDEAKVHT
+144 RDFTSDDEAKVHV

-167 TLKVSKVEP
+167 TLKVSGLKP
-176 RMIYKATSVNEIDKR
+176 RMIYKATSINEIDKR
-191 TIEDFGELY
+191 TIDNFSELY
-200 QVIVSE
+200 QLLVAE
-206 LAQRVIDKIVDL
+206 LAQRVIDKVVDL
-218 ALIEGT
+218 ALVEGS
-224 ATDGATGDD
+224 ATDGETGEVAN
-233 TTENGFISI
+233 ENGFISI

-260 VAAIEQAVDDIDAPG
+260 VAAVEQAVDAIDAPG

-316 ELVIYQGTKALMPTV
+316 ELVIYQGTKALMPIV

>member
-23 NAEDKETIEGLM
+23 NAEDKETIESLM

-40 LKNAKAQLIIQTED
+40 LKNAKAQLIIQTEEE
-54 TDVNT
+54 TVE
-59 KQLSQNYL
+59 KQLSKNYL
-67 ETSQALQ
+67 ETEQALH
-74 DFVQIQL
+74 DFVEIQVN
-81 DSKDEKEI
+81 SRGESEI
-89 KNAWEAKLAE
+89 KNAWEAKLVE
-99 NGLTITDKDNYLPKK
+99 NGVTITDKDNYLPKK
-114 LQLDIQTVLTRSN
+114 LELDIQTVLTRSN
-127 PVFPIFK
+127 PVYPIFK
-134 HTNIGAVLVA
+134 HTNVGAILVA
-144 RDLTSNDEAKVHT
+144 RDFTSDDEAKVHV

-167 TLKVSKVEP
+167 TLKVSGLKP
-176 RMIYKATSVNEIDKR
+176 RMVYKATSINEIDKR
-191 TIEDFGELY
+191 TIDNFSELY
-200 QVIVSE
+200 QLLVAE

-218 ALIEGT
+218 ALVEGS
-224 ATDGATGDD
+224 ATDGETGEATN
-233 TTENGFISI
+233 ENGFISI

-260 VAAIEQAVDDIDAPG
+260 VAAVEQAVDGIDAPG

-316 ELVIYQGTKALMPTV
+316 ELVIYQGTKALMPIV

>member
-23 NAEDKETIEGLM
+23 NAEDKETIESLM

-40 LKNAKAQLIIQTED
+40 LKNAKAQLIIQTEEE
-54 TDVNT
+54 TVE
-59 KQLSQNYL
+59 KQVSKNYL
-67 ETSQALQ
+67 ETEQALH
-74 DFVQIQL
+74 DFVEIQMN
-81 DSKDEKEI
+81 SRGESEI
-89 KNAWEAKLAE
+89 KNAWEAKLVE
-99 NGLTITDKDNYLPKK
+99 NGVTITDKDNYLPKK
-114 LQLDIQTVLTRSN
+114 LELDIQTVLTRSN
-127 PVFPIFK
+127 PVYPIFK
-134 HTNIGAVLVA
+134 HTNVGAILVA
-144 RDLTSNDEAKVHT
+144 RDFTSDDEAKVHV

-167 TLKVSKVEP
+167 TLKVSGLKP
-176 RMIYKATSVNEIDKR
+176 RMIYKATSINEIDKR
-191 TIEDFGELY
+191 TIDNFSELY
-200 QVIVSE
+200 QLLVAE

-218 ALIEGT
+218 ALVEGS
-224 ATDGATGDD
+224 ATDGETGDAAN
-233 TTENGFISI
+233 ENGFISV

-260 VAAIEQAVDDIDAPG
+260 VAAVEQAVDGIDAPG
-275 KKYLVVTK
+275 RKYLVVTK

-316 ELVIYQGTKALMPTV
+316 ELVIYQGTKALMPIV

>member
-54 TDVNT
+54 TTVE
-59 KQLSQNYL
+59 KQLSKNYL
-67 ETSQALQ
+67 ETEQALH
-74 DFVQIQL
+74 DFVEIQMN
-81 DSKDEKEI
+81 SRGESEI
-89 KNAWEAKLAE
+89 KNAWEAKLVE
-99 NGLTITDKDNYLPKK
+99 NGVTITDKDNYLPKK
-114 LQLDIQTVLTRSN
+114 LELDIQTVLTRSN
-127 PVFPIFK
+127 QVYPIFK
-134 HTNIGAVLVA
+134 HTNVGAILVA
-144 RDLTSNDEAKVHT
+144 RDFTSDDEAKVHV

-167 TLKVSKVEP
+167 TLKVSGLKP
-176 RMIYKATSVNEIDKR
+176 RMVYKATSINEIDKR
-191 TIEDFGELY
+191 TIDNFSELY
-200 QVIVSE
+200 QLLVAE

-218 ALIEGT
+218 ALVEGS
-224 ATDGATGDD
+224 ATDGETGDAQN
-233 TTENGFISI
+233 ENGFISV

-260 VAAIEQAVDDIDAPG
+260 VAAVEQAVDGIDAPG

-316 ELVIYQGTKALMPTV
+316 ELVIYQGTKALMPIV

>member
-13 QLKDLGDKIS
+13 KLKDLGDKIS

-40 LKNAKAQLIIQTED
+40 LKNAKAQLIIQTEEE
-54 TDVNT
+54 TVK
-59 KQLSQNYL
+59 KQVSKNYL
-67 ETSQALQ
+67 ETEQALH
-74 DFVQIQL
+74 DFVEIQMN
-81 DSKDEKEI
+81 SRGESEI
-89 KNAWEAKLAE
+89 KNAWEAKLVE
-99 NGLTITDKDNYLPKK
+99 NGVTITDKDNYLPKK
-114 LQLDIQTVLTRSN
+114 LELDIQTVLTRSN
-127 PVFPIFK
+127 PVYPIFK
-134 HTNIGAVLVA
+134 HTNIGAILVA
-144 RDLTSNDEAKVHT
+144 RDFTSDDEAKVHV

-167 TLKVSKVEP
+167 TLKVSGLKP
-176 RMIYKATSVNEIDKR
+176 RMIYKATSINEIDKR
-191 TIEDFGELY
+191 TIDNFSELY
-200 QVIVSE
+200 QLLVAE
-206 LAQRVIDKIVDL
+206 LAQRVIDKVVDL
-218 ALIEGT
+218 ALVEGS
-224 ATDGATGDD
+224 ATDGETGDAAN
-233 TTENGFISI
+233 ENGFISV

-260 VAAIEQAVDDIDAPG
+260 VAAVEQAVDAIDAPG

-316 ELVIYQGTKALMPTV
+316 ELVIYQGTKALMPIV

>member
-40 LKNAKAQLIIQTED
+40 LKNAKAQLIIQTEEE
-54 TDVNT
+54 TVE
-59 KQLSQNYL
+59 KQVSKNYL
-67 ETSQALQ
+67 ETEQALH
-74 DFVQIQL
+74 DFVEIQMN
-81 DSKDEKEI
+81 SRGESEI
-89 KNAWEAKLAE
+89 KNAWEAKLVE
-99 NGLTITDKDNYLPKK
+99 NGVTITDKDNYLPKK
-114 LQLDIQTVLTRSN
+114 LELDIQTVLTRSN
-127 PVFPIFK
+127 PVYPIFK
-134 HTNIGAVLVA
+134 HTNVGAILVA
-144 RDLTSNDEAKVHT
+144 RDFTSDDEAKVHV

-167 TLKVSKVEP
+167 ILKVSGLKP
-176 RMIYKATSVNEIDKR
+176 RMVYKATSINEIDKR
-191 TIEDFGELY
+191 TIDNFSELY
-200 QVIVSE
+200 QLLVAE

-218 ALIEGT
+218 ALVEGS
-224 ATDGATGDD
+224 ATDGETGDAQN
-233 TTENGFISI
+233 ENGFISV

-260 VAAIEQAVDDIDAPG
+260 VSAVEQAVDTIDAPG

-316 ELVIYQGTKALMPTV
+316 ELVIYQGTKALMPIV

>member
-23 NAEDKETIEGLM
+23 NAEDKETIESLM

-54 TDVNT
+54 TTVE
-59 KQLSQNYL
+59 KQLSKNYL
-67 ETSQALQ
+67 ETEQALH
-74 DFVQIQL
+74 DFVEIQMN
-81 DSKDEKEI
+81 SRGESEI
-89 KNAWEAKLAE
+89 KNAWEAKLVE
-99 NGLTITDKDNYLPKK
+99 NGVTITDKDNYLPKK
-114 LQLDIQTVLTRSN
+114 LELDIQTVLTRSN
-127 PVFPIFK
+127 PVYPIFK
-134 HTNIGAVLVA
+134 HTNVGAILVA
-144 RDLTSNDEAKVHT
+144 RDFTSDDEAKVHV

-167 TLKVSKVEP
+167 TLKVSGLKP
-176 RMIYKATSVNEIDKR
+176 RMIYKATSINEIDKR
-191 TIEDFGELY
+191 TIDNFSELY
-200 QVIVSE
+200 QLLVAE
-206 LAQRVIDKIVDL
+206 LAQRVIDKVVDL
-218 ALIEGT
+218 ALVEGS
-224 ATDGATGDD
+224 ATDGETGEAAN
-233 TTENGFISI
+233 ENGFISV

-260 VAAIEQAVDDIDAPG
+260 VSAVEQAVDTIDAPG

-316 ELVIYQGTKALMPTV
+316 ELVIYQGTKALMPIV